1 MLPSPTLM
9 HRRFLL
15 PIAVLVAIVSLA
27 GLDSQAHA
35 QPTPA
40 PRTADSKAK
49 LATLLQRMHAVAA
62 LRPLTPETAIAALGT
77 TFGPPR
83 QIKADRRQ
91 WRMQPSELFAGGMIM
106 QAGAT
111 VVVTVAPSQALG
123 AVFEDFAPS
132 LLDRPYY
139 MSPVKQDYKG
149 TPRVWVI
156 EHIFQVAAGQ
166 LRLQTFPGIPPDD
179 PGQVAKAEAEGTT
192 IMLGK
197 AAKPAPV
204 ISFSVSS
211 LTPARQPSDMTTLAQ
226 RRTRPRGPARP

>member
-1 MLPSPTLM
+1 M
-9 HRRFLL
+9 HRRVLL
-15 PIAVLVAIVSLA
+15 PLAVLAVIASLV
-27 GLDSQAHA
+27 SQAHA
-35 QPTPA
+35 QPAPA

-62 LRPLTPETAIAALGT
+62 LRPLTPENAIAALGT
-77 TFGPPR
+77 TFGPPK
-83 QIKADRRQ
+83 QLKADRRQ

-106 QAGAT
+106 QAGST

-123 AVFEDFAPS
+123 AVFEDFAAS

-149 TPRVWVI
+149 TPRVWVV

-166 LRLQTFPGIPPDD
+166 LRLQTFPSIPPDD

-192 IMLGK
+192 VMLGK

-226 RRTRPRGPARP
+226 RRKRPRGPARP